1 MSYVPWTL
9 ADLAARIAA
18 EGGRERRY
26 KFVLEF
32 VRGYVEEPP
41 GRRAA
46 LLALRPRLTGE
57 PAWDAVVA
65 GLADHYAAA
74 DDLPQPAWTSE
85 PERSCFPP
93 FSPVA
98 SEGVRIM
105 AMAHSPAG
113 FLRHGVLL
121 MPEDLEPM

>member
-1 MSYVPWTL
+1 MRYAAWTL
-9 ADLAARIAA
+9 QDLAARLAA

-26 KFVLEF
+26 KLVLEF
-32 VRGYVEEPP
+32 VRGYLEEPSD
-41 GRRAA
+41 RRAA
-46 LLALRPRLTGE
+46 LIAVRPDLTGE

-65 GLADHYAAA
+65 GLADHYAAQ
-74 DDLPQPAWTSE
+74 DDLPQPMWTSE
-85 PERSCFPP
+85 PERCCFPP

-105 AMAHSPAG
+105 AMAHGPAG

-121 MPEDLEPM
+121 LPEDLEPV